1 MKKASLLFF
10 IAFLLFF
17 LGQLLWTI
25 GLLVDY
31 PLFGNKFIEEWM
43 LNILFTSCSIFGMI
57 ASLMLY
63 NNKKNIF

>member
-1 MKKASLLFF
+1 MKRIGLLFF

-17 LGQLLWTI
+17 LEQLLWTI

-31 PLFGNKFIEEWM
+31 PLFGSEFIEEWM

-57 ASLMLY
+57 AGWKLY
-63 NNKKNIF
+63 HNK

>member
-1 MKKASLLFF
+1 MKKIGLLFF

-31 PLFGNKFIEEWM
+31 PLFGSKHIEEWA
-43 LNILFTSCSIFGMI
+43 LNVLFSFCSIFGMI
-57 ASLMLY
+57 AGWNLY
-63 NNKKNIF
+63 HNK